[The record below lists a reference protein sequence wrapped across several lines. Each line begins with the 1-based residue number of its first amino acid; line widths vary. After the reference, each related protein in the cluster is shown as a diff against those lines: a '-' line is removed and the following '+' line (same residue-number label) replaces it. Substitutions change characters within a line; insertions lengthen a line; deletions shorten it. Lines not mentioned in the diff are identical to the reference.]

1 MLKRKN
7 IHAKM
12 FDDMMLKRLNQM
24 MDLVEE
30 AYEVMIENLK
40 NPYLT
45 DISNA
50 MDAEYNINGFRNDVR
65 EEHIVNLESGQY
77 NYLAGVYYMDIAS
90 ELEKIGDFIINISE
104 AQVIREDY

>member
-1 MLKRKN
+1 
-7 IHAKM
+7 
-12 FDDMMLKRLNQM
+12 
-24 MDLVEE
+24 
-30 AYEVMIENLK
+30 
-40 NPYLT
+40 
-45 DISNA
+45 
-50 MDAEYNINGFRNDVR
+50 VR